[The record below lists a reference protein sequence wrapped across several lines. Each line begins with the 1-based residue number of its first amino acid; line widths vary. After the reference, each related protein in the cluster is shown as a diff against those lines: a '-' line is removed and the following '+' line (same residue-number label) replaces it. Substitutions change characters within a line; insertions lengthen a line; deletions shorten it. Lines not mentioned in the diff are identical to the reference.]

1 MKRLMVFVAAA
12 LLLQSCVEEVENPF
26 GQSYYSESD
35 YWIVTNETEICQ
47 NWIWRTYLIYGA
59 IQEVD
64 SVQWNPTENINYQL
78 NGDTIRLGEIYPSG
92 DTAYISLLTFSNS
105 DTSEITITVFDCF
118 QTMYIPSGF
127 TPDGD
132 GINDEWYPIFTN
144 IQELEWTIH
153 SDEGNLVYDNLG
165 ELEARWDG
173 TWNGN
178 PAPEGLYRFD
188 LRWFGYQDTM
198 YHDRSGWLQLYRSE

>member
-1 MKRLMVFVAAA
+1 MKKLMVFLAAA
-12 LLLQSCVEEVENPF
+12 LLLQSCVEEIESPF
-26 GQSYYSESD
+26 GSPPNWD
-35 YWIVTNETEICQ
+35 NRYWIISSNTEICH
-47 NWIWRTYLIYGA
+47 NWTERTYLIYSSIGV
-59 IQEVD
+59 VD
-64 SVQWNPTENINYQL
+64 SVQWHPTENLNYSLYSDTLRLFDIN
-78 NGDTIRLGEIYPSG
+78 PSG
-92 DTAYISLLTFSNS
+92 DTARISLLVFTNS